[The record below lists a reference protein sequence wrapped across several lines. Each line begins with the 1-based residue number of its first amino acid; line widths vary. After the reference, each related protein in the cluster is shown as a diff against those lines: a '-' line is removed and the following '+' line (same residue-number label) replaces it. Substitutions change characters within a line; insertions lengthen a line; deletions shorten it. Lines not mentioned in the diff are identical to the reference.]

1 MHLAQPERQVQQV
14 VERKRLPALQSQK
27 HADHPKR
34 HERRDEH
41 GPHDDDRD
49 RFRLRQDDG
58 AENVAVNVPL
68 SAAEPLLALVP
79 HRILSDG
86 QLSLAGREVP
96 VNVGA
101 MRDLWRVLME
111 VGDTE
116 FVTVDGED
124 ETVRIARVGDQIT
137 VQVEDRDE
145 EGVETVDIQ
154 LPIVVVDALLA
165 GDGDTLNVR
174 AAVERLGELRG
185 DIVRVSEDERQVR
198 IWIDEVAT
206 Q

>member
-1 MHLAQPERQVQQV
+1 MSNRAFWSAFVVAGLLGVAASVVAAQDASPQPWLHVQVTG
-14 VERKRLPALQSQK
+14 E
-27 HADHPKR
+27 
-34 HERRDEH
+34 
-41 GPHDDDRD
+41 G
-49 RFRLRQDDG
+49 DG

-79 HRILSDG
+79 HRILPDG

-124 ETVRIARVGDQIT
+124 ETVRIARVGDRIT

-145 EGVETVDIQ
+145 EGAETVDVQ
-154 LPIVVVDALLA
+154 LPIAVVDALLS
-165 GDGDTLNVR
+165 GNGDTLDVR

>member
-1 MHLAQPERQVQQV
+1 MSKRSFWSALLVAGLLGFAASVVAAQDAGRQPWLHVQV
-14 VERKRLPALQSQK
+14 T
-27 HADHPKR
+27 
-34 HERRDEH
+34 
-41 GPHDDDRD
+41 G
-49 RFRLRQDDG
+49 QDDG

-68 SAAEPLLALVP
+68 SAAEPLFALVP

-101 MRDLWRVLME
+101 LRDLWRALTE

-137 VQVEDRDE
+137 VQVENRDDD
-145 EGVETVDIQ
+145 GGSETVDVQ
-154 LPIVVVDALLA
+154 LPIVVVDALLS
-165 GDGDTLNVR
+165 GNGDTLDVR

-185 DIVRVSEDERQVR
+185 DIVRVTEDERHVR
-198 IWIDEVAT
+198 IWIDEIAS

>member
-1 MHLAQPERQVQQV
+1 MSNRAFWPAFLVACLLGVAASVVAAQDTDPQPWLHVQVTG
-14 VERKRLPALQSQK
+14 E
-27 HADHPKR
+27 
-34 HERRDEH
+34 
-41 GPHDDDRD
+41 
-49 RFRLRQDDG
+49 DDG

-68 SAAEPLLALVP
+68 SAAEPLFALVP

-145 EGVETVDIQ
+145 EGTETVDIQ

-165 GDGDTLNVR
+165 GDGDTLDVR

>member
-1 MHLAQPERQVQQV
+1 MSTRTFWSAFVVAGLLASGMSVT
-14 VERKRLPALQSQK
+14 A
-27 HADHPKR
+27 A
-34 HERRDEH
+34 
-41 GPHDDDRD
+41 
-49 RFRLRQDDG
+49 QDDASQPWLHVQVTGEDGG

-68 SAAEPLLALVP
+68 SAAEPLFALVP

-86 QLSLAGREVP
+86 QLSLAGRDVP

-145 EGVETVDIQ
+145 EGTETVDIQ

-165 GDGDTLNVR
+165 GNGDTLNVR

-198 IWIDEVAT
+198 IWIDEFAT
-206 Q
+206 QQ

>member
-1 MHLAQPERQVQQV
+1 MSNRACWSVFLVAGLLGVAVGVVAAQDTDPQPWLHVQVT
-14 VERKRLPALQSQK
+14 
-27 HADHPKR
+27 
-34 HERRDEH
+34 
-41 GPHDDDRD
+41 G
-49 RFRLRQDDG
+49 QDDG

-79 HRILSDG
+79 HRVLSDG

-145 EGVETVDIQ
+145 EGTETVDIQ

>member
-1 MHLAQPERQVQQV
+1 MTNRALVPAFLVAGLLVFAVGVVAAQDTGPQPWLHVQVTG
-14 VERKRLPALQSQK
+14 E
-27 HADHPKR
+27 
-34 HERRDEH
+34 
-41 GPHDDDRD
+41 
-49 RFRLRQDDG
+49 DDG

-101 MRDLWRVLME
+101 MRDLWRALMA

-116 FVTVDGED
+116 FVAVDGDD

-145 EGVETVDIQ
+145 EGGETVDIQ
-154 LPIVVVDALLA
+154 LPIVVVDALFSGN
-165 GDGDTLNVR
+165 GDALNVR

-185 DIVRVSEDERQVR
+185 DIVRVSEDERHVR

>member
-1 MHLAQPERQVQQV
+1 MSNRAFWPAFLVVGLLGFAASAAAQDAGPQPWLHVQVTA
-14 VERKRLPALQSQK
+14 E
-27 HADHPKR
+27 
-34 HERRDEH
+34 
-41 GPHDDDRD
+41 
-49 RFRLRQDDG
+49 DDG
-58 AENVAVNVPL
+58 AENVAVNLPL
-68 SAAEPLLALVP
+68 AAAEALLALVP

-86 QLSLAGREVP
+86 QLSFAGRDVP

-101 MRDLWRVLME
+101 MRDLWRALTQ

-116 FVTVDGED
+116 FVTVEGENN
-124 ETVRIARVGDQIT
+124 TVRVARTGDQIT
-137 VQVEDRDE
+137 VQVQERDE
-145 EGVETVDIQ
+145 DGSETVDVQ
-154 LPIVVVDALLA
+154 LPILVVDALLS

-185 DIVRVSEDERQVR
+185 DIVRVSEEERQVR

>member
-1 MHLAQPERQVQQV
+1 MSNRAFWPAFLVACLLGVAVSVVAAQDTDPQPWLHVQVTG
-14 VERKRLPALQSQK
+14 E
-27 HADHPKR
+27 
-34 HERRDEH
+34 
-41 GPHDDDRD
+41 
-49 RFRLRQDDG
+49 DDG

-68 SAAEPLLALVP
+68 SAAEPLFALVP

-145 EGVETVDIQ
+145 EGTETVDIQ

-165 GDGDTLNVR
+165 GNGDTLNVR

-185 DIVRVSEDERQVR
+185 DIVRVSENERQVR

>member
-1 MHLAQPERQVQQV
+1 MSNRALVPAFLVAGLLVFAVGVVAAQDTGPQPWLHVQVTG
-14 VERKRLPALQSQK
+14 E
-27 HADHPKR
+27 
-34 HERRDEH
+34 
-41 GPHDDDRD
+41 
-49 RFRLRQDDG
+49 DDG

-96 VNVGA
+96 INVGA
-101 MRDLWRVLME
+101 MRDLWQALME

-116 FVTVDGED
+116 FVTVDGDD

-145 EGVETVDIQ
+145 EGSETVDIQ
-154 LPIVVVDALLA
+154 LPIVVVDALLSGN
-165 GDGDTLNVR
+165 GDALDVR

>member
-1 MHLAQPERQVQQV
+1 MSTRTFWSAFVVAGLLASGMSVIAAQDDASQPWLHVQVTG
-14 VERKRLPALQSQK
+14 E
-27 HADHPKR
+27 
-34 HERRDEH
+34 
-41 GPHDDDRD
+41 
-49 RFRLRQDDG
+49 DDG

-68 SAAEPLLALVP
+68 SAAEPLFALVP

-86 QLSLAGREVP
+86 QLSLAGRDVP
-96 VNVGA
+96 VNVRA

-145 EGVETVDIQ
+145 EGTETVDIQ

-165 GDGDTLNVR
+165 GNGDTLNVR

>member
-1 MHLAQPERQVQQV
+1 MSNRAFWSAFLVAGLFGVAVSVVAAQDTEPQPWLHVQVTG
-14 VERKRLPALQSQK
+14 E
-27 HADHPKR
+27 
-34 HERRDEH
+34 
-41 GPHDDDRD
+41 
-49 RFRLRQDDG
+49 DDG
-58 AENVAVNVPL
+58 AENVALNLPL

-116 FVTVDGED
+116 FVTVDGAD
-124 ETVRIARVGDQIT
+124 ETVRIAREGDQIA
-137 VQVEDRDE
+137 VKVEDRDE
-145 EGVETVDIQ
+145 EGAETVDIQ

-174 AAVERLGELRG
+174 AAIERLGELRG
-185 DIVRVSEDERQVR
+185 DIVRVSEDARQVR
-198 IWIDEVAT
+198 IWIDEIAT

>member
-1 MHLAQPERQVQQV
+1 MSSRAFWSAFLVAGLLGVAVSVVAAQDTGPQPWLHVQVTG
-14 VERKRLPALQSQK
+14 E
-27 HADHPKR
+27 
-34 HERRDEH
+34 
-41 GPHDDDRD
+41 
-49 RFRLRQDDG
+49 DDG

-68 SAAEPLLALVP
+68 SAAEPLFALVP

-86 QLSLAGREVP
+86 QLSVAGREVP

-145 EGVETVDIQ
+145 EGTETVDIQ

-165 GDGDTLNVR
+165 GDGDTLDVR